1 MVCIKRSQTITE
13 VQKSNYL
20 VFLSQNCACEMVWEL
35 GNEMAVASLG
45 NIGFIQ
51 FVSGELGTHTQ
62 FDYSQTESHYLPEA
76 SLQLRI
82 LLS

>member
-1 MVCIKRSQTITE
+1 
-13 VQKSNYL
+13 
-20 VFLSQNCACEMVWEL
+20 
-35 GNEMAVASLG
+35 MAVVSLG

-62 FDYSQTESHYLPEA
+62 FDYSQTESHYLPQA